1 MSKTAGNPKVANLN
15 DLLAV
20 AYQIEIDAVDRYKL
34 LADQMETHNNPELV
48 KVFRD
53 LARAEGIHGEEI
65 RRLAGDFD
73 VVSHARQI
81 AKFERS
87 ESPEEAELGSAHYLM
102 TPWHALQLSLAGEKR
117 ALAYFTSIVETAKDP
132 KVKAMAAELV
142 EEEAEHVSLVHR
154 LLHALSEA
162 ERYLGRRSRSA
173 GIAGIRKFFSVIPGR
188 ERQRANPESRNS
200 LYTFFWI
207 PGPALR
213 AVPE

>member
-1 MSKTAGNPKVANLN
+1 MSKAAGNPKVASLN

-20 AYQIEIDAVDRYKL
+20 AYQIEIDAVERYNL

-73 VVSHARQI
+73 VVTHARQI

-87 ESPEEAELGSAHYLM
+87 ESPEEAELSSAHYMM
-102 TPWHALQLSLAGEKR
+102 TPWHALRLSLDGEKR

-154 LLHALSEA
+154 LLR
-162 ERYLGRRSRSA
+162 RYPPPSDSWA
-173 GIAGIRKFFSVIPGR
+173 DDMDPPVSQ
-188 ERQRANPESRNS
+188 E
-200 LYTFFWI
+200 
-207 PGPALR
+207 
-213 AVPE
+213 

>member
-1 MSKTAGNPKVANLN
+1 MSKAAGTPKVSSLN

-20 AYQIEIDAVDRYKL
+20 AYQIEIDAVERYNL

-117 ALAYFTSIVETAKDP
+117 ALAYFTSIVETTKDP
-132 KVKAMAAELV
+132 KVKTLAAELV
-142 EEEAEHVSLVHR
+142 EEEAEHVQLVHR
-154 LLHALSEA
+154 LLR
-162 ERYLGRRSRSA
+162 RYPP
-173 GIAGIRKFFSVIPGR
+173 PGDTWADDLDPPVSQ
-188 ERQRANPESRNS
+188 E
-200 LYTFFWI
+200 
-207 PGPALR
+207 
-213 AVPE
+213 

>member
-1 MSKTAGNPKVANLN
+1 MSKTAGDPKISNLN

-20 AYQIEIDAVDRYKL
+20 AYQIEIDAVDRYNV

-73 VVSHARQI
+73 VVAHARKI

-87 ESPEEAELGSAHYLM
+87 ESPEEADLGSAHYLM
-102 TPWHALQLSLAGEKR
+102 TPWHALQLSLKGEER

-132 KVKAMAAELV
+132 KVKALAAELV
-142 EEEAEHVSLVHR
+142 EEETEHVNLVHR
-154 LLHALSEA
+154 LL
-162 ERYLGRRSRSA
+162 
-173 GIAGIRKFFSVIPGR
+173 
-188 ERQRANPESRNS
+188 
-200 LYTFFWI
+200 
-207 PGPALR
+207 LR
-213 AVPE
+213 HPKPSDTWADDLDPPVSQE

>member
-1 MSKTAGNPKVANLN
+1 MSKSPSAPKVANLH

-20 AYQIEIDAVDRYKL
+20 AYQIEIDAVERYKL

-73 VVSHARQI
+73 VVAHAREI
-81 AKFERS
+81 AKFAQG

-132 KVKAMAAELV
+132 KVKEMAAELV

-154 LLHALSEA
+154 LLRRYPEPSKNWA
-162 ERYLGRRSRSA
+162 EDLDPPVSQ
-173 GIAGIRKFFSVIPGR
+173 
-188 ERQRANPESRNS
+188 E
-200 LYTFFWI
+200 
-207 PGPALR
+207 
-213 AVPE
+213 